1 VVGRLTLTGPAA
13 LVVALLLVALLI
25 TFVVWSKPS
34 IGMLLAGGVWL
45 GFIGFWNASAG
56 RRHAGEGKESAASRA
71 LRQYLLNLGL
81 LLLFVSIPGLRWR
94 YLPSSPWHVPVG
106 LGTLA
111 VATLLHVWARMCLGR
126 NWSSEV
132 MIKAD
137 HQLIRTGPYRVVRH
151 PIYTAILGL
160 AIGTALISGRVVSL
174 LGVLAFLL
182 AYARKLR
189 IEERALGETFGA
201 EWEDYRKHSWALV
214 PGVY

>member
-1 VVGRLTLTGPAA
+1 
-13 LVVALLLVALLI
+13 
-25 TFVVWSKPS
+25 
-34 IGMLLAGGVWL
+34 
-45 GFIGFWNASAG
+45 
-56 RRHAGEGKESAASRA
+56 
-71 LRQYLLNLGL
+71 
-81 LLLFVSIPGLRWR
+81 
-94 YLPSSPWHVPVG
+94 
-106 LGTLA
+106 
-111 VATLLHVWARMCLGR
+111 MCLGR

-182 AYARKLR
+182 AYVRKLR